1 MTFGGILSLMMLAG
15 VLSLMAAFVVHMN
28 ARRKRRA
35 EFLRQRLSLDV
46 AVETENSDRETDA
59 ISLRRKDV
67 LIPWA
72 LLRDFGVLEKQML
85 RLVEWHRSLGY
96 AQVAMGLLVGGIVAA
111 SAIYLL
117 GFSVV
122 LALVMALM
130 ISVLV
135 WLFISRR
142 RRAKRKEM
150 IAEQVPEAIDLMV
163 RALRV
168 GSPFTAAL
176 GLVGRNLD
184 GPIADEFTATVQ
196 EINYGQDVMVA
207 LNDLAERCDNQDLR
221 FLAAGA
227 AIQQTSGGNLAELLE
242 RISAICRSRQAMT
255 LKIKSLTSEARW
267 SGNVLSM
274 FPVAAAAGI
283 MLLSPNYFDEVSKAD
298 FFPGLMAVVGLL
310 LLGNVIFMRRMLVLD
325 D

>member
-28 ARRKRRA
+28 ARKKRRA
-35 EFLRQRLSLDV
+35 EFLRQRLSLDA
-46 AVETENSDRETDA
+46 AVETENSDREADA

-130 ISVLV
+130 ISFLV
-135 WLFISRR
+135 WLFVSRR
-142 RRAKRKEM
+142 RRTKRKEM

-274 FPVAAAAGI
+274 FPVVAAAGI

>member
-1 MTFGGILSLMMLAG
+1 MTVGAILSLMMLAG
-15 VLSLMAAFVVHMN
+15 VLSLLAAFAVHWS
-28 ARRKRRA
+28 AREKRRA
-35 EFLRQRLSLDV
+35 EFLRKRLSLD
-46 AVETENSDRETDA
+46 AAIETDNSVREA
-59 ISLRRKDV
+59 DTMSLRRKDA
-67 LIPWA
+67 LISWA
-72 LLRDFGVLEKQML
+72 LLRDFGALEKKFP
-85 RLVEWHRSLGY
+85 RLLEWRRSLGY
-96 AQVAMGLLVGGIVAA
+96 AQVAMGLVVGGAAAA
-111 SAIYLL
+111 STIHLL
-117 GFSVV
+117 GLSIV
-122 LALVMALM
+122 LAMVMAMM
-130 ISVLV
+130 ISFLV
-135 WLFISRR
+135 WLFVSRR
-142 RRAKRKEM
+142 RRVKRKEM

-176 GLVGRNLD
+176 GLVGRSLD
-184 GPIADEFTATVQ
+184 GPVAQEFTATVQ
-196 EINYGQDVMVA
+196 EINYGQDAMVA

-255 LKIKSLTSEARW
+255 LKVKSLTSEARW

-274 FPVAAAAGI
+274 FPVVAAAGI

>member
-15 VLSLMAAFVVHMN
+15 VLSLLAAFVVHMN
-28 ARRKRRA
+28 AKKKCRA
-35 EFLRQRLSLDV
+35 EFLRQRLSLDA
-46 AVETENSDRETDA
+46 AVETENSGRETDA

-67 LIPWA
+67 LISWA
-72 LLRDFGVLEKQML
+72 SLRDFGVLEKQLL

-96 AQVAMGLLVGGIVAA
+96 AQLAMGLLAGGVVAA

-130 ISVLV
+130 ISFLV

-142 RRAKRKEM
+142 KRMKRKEM

-196 EINYGQDVMVA
+196 EINFGQDVMVA
-207 LNDLAERCDNQDLR
+207 LNDLAERCNNQDLR

-242 RISAICRSRQAMT
+242 RISAICRSRQAMA
-255 LKIKSLTSEARW
+255 LKVKSLTSEARW
-267 SGNVLSM
+267 SGNVLSA
-274 FPVAAAAGI
+274 FPVVAAAGI

>member
-28 ARRKRRA
+28 TRKKRRA
-35 EFLRQRLSLDV
+35 EFLRQRLSLDA

-130 ISVLV
+130 ISFLV

-142 RRAKRKEM
+142 RRTKRKEM

-274 FPVAAAAGI
+274 FPVVAAAGI

-310 LLGNVIFMRRMLVLD
+310 LMGNVIFMRRMLVLD

>member
-35 EFLRQRLSLDV
+35 EFLRQRLSLDA

>member
-28 ARRKRRA
+28 ARKKRRV
-35 EFLRQRLSLDV
+35 EFLRQRLSLDA